1 MKTTSTLYNLRRKSS
16 FALLALLLVLFLPIA
31 TSPVVMGFS
40 GNNGNPYS
48 NGTFFSNTGT
58 FQTTIRGVNLS
69 GVATFSTGD
78 TTTTGTSSGNFA
90 VSYKGL
96 SYSGSM
102 DASIDTAGGTI
113 AATMEASVTRGGSGT
128 ASNTIKSSYEPTGTQ
143 AVSGG
148 TSVVNLPDQ
157 TTTDTTIVSGGT
169 GVTLQTT
176 TVTVDNTG
184 NVPPGGVVITTTTA
198 PVTITLP
205 DTVTPTTTTISGQ
218 TQTIN
223 NAGSTAD
230 KYGWVDTIANSTY
243 VDTAYTSG
251 SFTAKL
257 KNSFPNQIFKGKGT
271 MAFTAINFTLLPPV
285 LETTKVAISVK
296 GSRISDTAQTYTD
309 QTTQAPSI
317 ITTTTVQN
325 RTGSTNST
333 N

>member
-16 FALLALLLVLFLPIA
+16 FALLALLLALFLPIA

-78 TTTTGTSSGNFA
+78 TTATGTSSGNFA

-113 AATMEASVTRGGSGT
+113 AATMEASVTRSGSGT
-128 ASNTIKSSYEPTGTQ
+128 ASNTIASSYEPTGTQ
-143 AVSGG
+143 TVNGG
-148 TSVVNLPDQ
+148 TSVVNTPDQ
-157 TTTDTTIVSGGT
+157 TTTGTTTIAGGAT
-169 GVTLQTT
+169 IPLPDLVTTITVTAPPAAPTT
-176 TVTVDNTG
+176 TETKITG
-184 NVPPGGVVITTTTA
+184 RTQSID
-198 PVTITLP
+198 TI
-205 DTVTPTTTTISGQ
+205 TPTTTTISGQ

-223 NAGSTAD
+223 NPDSTAD
-230 KYGWVDTIANSTY
+230 TYGWVDTIANSTY
-243 VDTAYTSG
+243 IDTAYTSG

-285 LETTKVAISVK
+285 LETTNVAISVK

-309 QTTQAPSI
+309 QTTQAPSV